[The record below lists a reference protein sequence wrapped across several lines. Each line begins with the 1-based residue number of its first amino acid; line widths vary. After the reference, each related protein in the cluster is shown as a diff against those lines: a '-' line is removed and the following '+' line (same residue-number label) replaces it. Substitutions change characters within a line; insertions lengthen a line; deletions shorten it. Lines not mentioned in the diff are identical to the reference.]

1 MLLLLRTG
9 KRVCTL
15 HIFIIYSWTYLQYID
30 KYNIWLVSH
39 YLTQPVPVKPL
50 TKLKKRH
57 IYWITSNLAILFLLC
72 INLYNMYNYT
82 YIYFQLGPNQFATS
96 VRNSTAAVACA
107 YHCRKCA
114 TNIQTVRTSRM
125 NRETDAEKTNAPRT
139 TADALSVA
147 SILPSDTTVIAK
159 KDINS
164 PTTVLVKVRLKL
176 SWNIN

>member
-39 YLTQPVPVKPL
+39 YLSQDNVLVKPL

-57 IYWITSNLAILFLLC
+57 IYRIASNLVILFLLC

-82 YIYFQLGPNQFATS
+82 YIFPARSKPICDKRTEFDCGGGMCIPLSKVCDKHTDCPNFEDEPRDRCGENECAKNNGGCTQRCVDTP
-96 VRNSTAAVACA
+96 VGYYCDCEKGYKLTDNSTCEG
-107 YHCRKCA
+107 
-114 TNIQTVRTSRM
+114 TS
-125 NRETDAEKTNAPRT
+125 
-139 TADALSVA
+139 
-147 SILPSDTTVIAK
+147 
-159 KDINS
+159 
-164 PTTVLVKVRLKL
+164 
-176 SWNIN
+176 